1 MMYRYHRSRKNL
13 NRSPAGGR
21 GKKGASKHR
30 PVWTRGI
37 AGQWLGPI
45 SRVTKI
51 FLYALPLAGVAGV
64 GLWGWNAV
72 TSGVRHSSLFA
83 LQEVRT
89 VGWERPEKI
98 EVLKRLRSSL
108 SGASLL
114 DLDLVSL
121 KRTLLAQ
128 PWIRDVNLR
137 KEYPDTLAVRV
148 IERRP
153 AAVLAG
159 RQVEAI
165 VDETGTVLEVWSS
178 GGEIPNQWSR
188 LPVIHGVEP
197 ISLRD
202 GGSAALQRFGAAL
215 EILRAA
221 SSSADPK
228 LDLDVSRW
236 DDVRVQRHGYGL
248 RFGEGRFDEKWR
260 RFLSVES
267 EIERRHEGVREVDLR
282 FPNQVVVR

>member
-1 MMYRYHRSRKNL
+1 
-13 NRSPAGGR
+13 
-21 GKKGASKHR
+21 
-30 PVWTRGI
+30 
-37 AGQWLGPI
+37 
-45 SRVTKI
+45 
-51 FLYALPLAGVAGV
+51 
-64 GLWGWNAV
+64 
-72 TSGVRHSSLFA
+72 
-83 LQEVRT
+83 

-98 EVLKRLRSSL
+98 EVLERLRSSL

-121 KRTLLAQ
+121 KGTLLAQ

-153 AAVLAG
+153 VAVLAG

-165 VDETGTVLEVWSS
+165 VDETGTVLEQWSN
-178 GGEIPNQWSR
+178 GGEIPTQWLR

-197 ISLRD
+197 ISLRG

-221 SSSADPK
+221 SSSADPA

-248 RFGEGRFDEKWR
+248 RFGEGPFDEKWR

-282 FPNQVVVR
+282 FPDQVVVR

>member
-1 MMYRYHRSRKNL
+1 MYRYHLSRKKL
-13 NRSPAGGR
+13 NRSPARGK
-21 GKKGASKHR
+21 GKKGASKR
-30 PVWTRGI
+30 RLVWIRGI
-37 AGQWLGPI
+37 GDRWVGPL
-45 SRVTKI
+45 SRIRKI
-51 FLYALPLAGVAGV
+51 FLYALPLVGAIGA

-72 TSGVRHSSLFA
+72 TNGVRHSSLFA

-98 EVLKRLRSSL
+98 EVLERLRSS
-108 SGASLL
+108 SGSSLF

-121 KRTLLAQ
+121 KGKLMSQ

-153 AAVLAG
+153 VAVLAG

-165 VDETGTVLEVWSS
+165 VDETGTVLEAWPN
-178 GGEIPNQWSR
+178 GGELPNQWSR

-197 ISLRD
+197 GSLRD
-202 GGSAALQRFGAAL
+202 GGSAALQHFAAAL

-221 SSSADPK
+221 SSSVDPV
-228 LDLDVSRW
+228 LDLDVGRW
-236 DDVRVQRHGYGL
+236 DDVRVQRHGYEL
-248 RFGEGRFDEKWR
+248 RFGEGPFDEKWR
-260 RFLSVES
+260 RFLSVEN
-267 EIERRHEGVREVDLR
+267 EIERRHGGVQEVDLR
-282 FPNQVVVR
+282 FPDQVVVR

>member
-1 MMYRYHRSRKNL
+1 MMYRYHLSRKKL
-13 NRSPAGGR
+13 TRSPAGGR
-21 GKKGASKHR
+21 GKKSVSKQR
-30 PVWTRGI
+30 LGWMRAKGGLWV
-37 AGQWLGPI
+37 GPI
-45 SRVTKI
+45 FRVTKI

-89 VGWERPEKI
+89 AGWERPENIKAL
-98 EVLKRLRSSL
+98 ERLRSS
-108 SGASLL
+108 SGSSLF
-114 DLDLVSL
+114 DLDLVLL
-121 KRTLLAQ
+121 KGTLLAE

-137 KEYPDTLAVRV
+137 KEYPDTLAVQV

-153 AAVLAG
+153 VAVLAG
-159 RQVEAI
+159 RQAEAI
-165 VDETGTVLEVWSS
+165 VDETGTVLEQWPN

-188 LPVIHGVEP
+188 LPVIHGVEAV
-197 ISLRD
+197 SLRE
-202 GGSAALQRFGAAL
+202 GASAASQRFAAAL
-215 EILRAA
+215 EIFHAA
-221 SSSADPK
+221 SSPAEPG

-236 DDVRVQRHGYGL
+236 DDVRVQRHGYWL

-260 RFLSVES
+260 RFLSVEN

-282 FPNQVVVR
+282 FPDQVVVR